1 MRRREFT
8 IGLLLAAIAQ
18 SAQAQ
23 EPVKRY
29 RIAIVEAGSLANI
42 DDPGSRIWQSFW
54 KELRRLGD
62 VEGRNLTIE
71 RYSGEGRPEG
81 YGDLARKVVDRN
93 PDVIVAVTNPITQA
107 IRAAT
112 GATPIV
118 LIGGN
123 VIQEGLA
130 TSLARPG
137 GNITGVD
144 VYAGVEI
151 WGKLLQILK
160 ETVPLASKVAFLA
173 MRGSWEGGQRQALQ
187 DASQRLQISLTPMLL
202 EESTPSE
209 YQRVFTEIARERWDA
224 IIVHARGELFRHRQ
238 LIVELAEK
246 SRLPA
251 IYPYREYVEGGGLM
265 AYAVDFGEFG
275 RRMADDVHEILNGAK
290 PGDIPIYLPT
300 KYELVINLNAAKAID
315 LAFPPALLAAAD
327 EVIE

>member
-42 DDPGSRIWQSFW
+42 DDPGSRLWQSFW

-187 DASQRLQISLTPMLL
+187 DASRSPDQCS
-202 EESTPSE
+202 
-209 YQRVFTEIARERWDA
+209 
-224 IIVHARGELFRHRQ
+224 G
-238 LIVELAEK
+238 
-246 SRLPA
+246 
-251 IYPYREYVEGGGLM
+251 
-265 AYAVDFGEFG
+265 
-275 RRMADDVHEILNGAK
+275 
-290 PGDIPIYLPT
+290 
-300 KYELVINLNAAKAID
+300 
-315 LAFPPALLAAAD
+315 ALLATLSIHRPGDRLHFVGRKCRRSYRRRACHPRRSSRPLPPQKCDPSTRSARQ
-327 EVIE
+327 